1 MSVSPKGFATRELY
15 LESLKDLDQFLVKSN
30 IERPV
35 IIFIDGASPHI
46 SIEAADFCMSKKIQ
60 PWLFRPNMTHLLQV
74 GE

>member
-35 IIFIDGASPHI
+35 IIFIDGARHSQ
-46 SIEAADFCMSKKIQ
+46 F
-60 PWLFRPNMTHLLQV
+60 
-74 GE
+74 